1 MSSLGIRNTY
11 KIEIMIYE
19 DDLLRELDCV
29 YVYMK
34 IKNKDKVIKHSKIM
48 QLENISKLLNKL
60 KVYKIV
66 KNTDISDGMSVYVLY
81 AYEKGSEIYV

>member
-1 MSSLGIRNTY
+1 MSSLAIRNTY

-19 DDLLRELDCV
+19 NDLLRELDCV

-34 IKNKDKVIKHSKIM
+34 IKHKDKVIKHSKIM
-48 QLENISKLLNKL
+48 QLEDISKLLNKF

-66 KNTDISDGMSVYVLY
+66 KNMDIRDGMTEYVLY